1 MDIYVLDTE
10 FETLAIIDEYKSLIW
25 TDRYNG
31 YGDFELYTP
40 LDMVVLSY
48 LAIDNYLWI
57 KESEHI
63 MIIEDIRIQS
73 DVDSGKVMIVTG
85 RSLESLLERRIIWNR
100 ITMTNVGVEEI
111 ILQIVNENL
120 INPTDEKRVFP
131 YFAATIAEGTMVPAE
146 TVSFQR
152 FGDSV
157 YDTIVEI
164 CEVYSLGW
172 KVVFLEG
179 HLVFVLYS
187 GLDRSYSQSD
197 NPWVVFS
204 PKYENLINS
213 DYILDKKA
221 LKTITLV
228 AGEGE
233 GSARKTV
240 VVDAYPEEELSGLD
254 RRELFTDAR
263 DLSSV
268 GSDGSTVPTSQ
279 YNQMLIS
286 RGQEKLAEQTITSEF
301 TGQAETTWMFKY
313 GEDFGMGD
321 IVQIANEFGIEAEA
335 RVVEFIISNSENG
348 FEAYPTFSIV

>member
-1 MDIYVLDTE
+1 MDIYVLDKDFT
-10 FETLAIIDEYKSLIW
+10 TIAVIDRFKSLIW

-40 LDMVVLSY
+40 LDIVVLSY

-85 RSLESLLERRIIWNR
+85 RSLESLFERRIIWDRFSMSNK
-100 ITMTNVGVEEI
+100 TVDEI
-111 ILQIVNENL
+111 ICQIVIDNVS
-120 INPTDEKRVFP
+120 NPTDQKRKFP
-131 YFAATIAEGTMVPAE
+131 NFGVAIQEGTMVPVE
-146 TVSFQR
+146 KISLQR

-157 YDTIVEI
+157 YDAVVEI

-172 KVVFLEG
+172 KVVMIEG
-179 HLVFVLYS
+179 SLVFVLYS

-213 DYILDKKA
+213 DYILDKKE

-240 VVDAYPEEELSGLD
+240 VVDAYPEEELSGFD

-268 GSDGSTVPTSQ
+268 GSDGSTVPTAQ

-321 IVQIANEFGIEAEA
+321 IVQIANEFGIEEEA
-335 RVVEFIISNSENG
+335 RVTEFILSVSDSG
-348 FEAYPTFSIV
+348 VEAYPTFSIV